1 MVDRLIVLGLLVGA
15 YLLVSWRAEKADAAD
30 AADAPSHQPPPTSPQ
45 KDFGRLFGLFGSSAF
60 AGKYREN

>member
-30 AADAPSHQPPPTSPQ
+30 APSHQPPSTSPR